1 MRRSRRMLAG
11 ILFQILQT
19 ADIFET
25 KGKLMAQKL
34 YVGNLAFSM
43 TSEELGGLFGEHGK
57 VVSAKVITERETGRS
72 RGFGFVEYDTP
83 TAGEAAI
90 RELNGKNIGG
100 RPLVVREAEDRREG
114 GGGGG
119 PRGGG
124 GGGFGGPRGGGG
136 GGGGYGGGGGGGRG
150 GGGGPGGPGGRG
162 GARGGGGPRD
172 RNGNAAFIGN

>member
-1 MRRSRRMLAG
+1 
-11 ILFQILQT
+11 
-19 ADIFET
+19 
-25 KGKLMAQKL
+25 MAQKL

-72 RGFGFVEYDTP
+72 RGFGFVEFDNR
-83 TAGEAAI
+83 TAGENAI

-119 PRGGG
+119 GGPRG
-124 GGGFGGPRGGGG
+124 GGGFGGGGGRGG
-136 GGGGYGGGGGGGRG
+136 GGGGYGGGGGGGGRSGGGGGYGGGGGGRG
-150 GGGGPGGPGGRG
+150 GGGGF
-162 GARGGGGPRD
+162 GGGGGGRD
-172 RNGNAAFIGN
+172 DFGGGGGRW

>member
-1 MRRSRRMLAG
+1 
-11 ILFQILQT
+11 
-19 ADIFET
+19 
-25 KGKLMAQKL
+25 MAQKL

-72 RGFGFVEYDTP
+72 RGFGFVEYDSP
-83 TAGEAAI
+83 AAGENAI

-119 PRGGG
+119 GGPRGGG
-124 GGGFGGPRGGGG
+124 GGGYGGPRGGGG
-136 GGGGYGGGGGGGRG
+136 GGGGYGGGGGGGRSG
-150 GGGGPGGPGGRG
+150 GGGGY
-162 GARGGGGPRD
+162 GGGGGGRSGGGGGYGGGGGGRD
-172 RNGNAAFIGN
+172 DFGGGGGGGRW

>member
-1 MRRSRRMLAG
+1 
-11 ILFQILQT
+11 
-19 ADIFET
+19 
-25 KGKLMAQKL
+25 MAQKL
-34 YVGNLAFSM
+34 YVGNLAFSL

-72 RGFGFVEYDTP
+72 RGFGFVEFDNP
-83 TAGEAAI
+83 TSGANAI

-114 GGGGG
+114 GGG

-136 GGGGYGGGGGGGRG
+136 GGYGGGGGGRGGYCGGGGDRGGYGGGGGGRGGYGGGRG
-150 GGGGPGGPGGRG
+150 GGDEFC
-162 GARGGGGPRD
+162 GGGGGRW
-172 RNGNAAFIGN
+172 

>member
-1 MRRSRRMLAG
+1 
-11 ILFQILQT
+11 
-19 ADIFET
+19 
-25 KGKLMAQKL
+25 MAQKL

-72 RGFGFVEYDTP
+72 RGFGFVEYDSP
-83 TAGEAAI
+83 TAGENAI

-119 PRGGG
+119 GGGGGPRGG

-136 GGGGYGGGGGGGRG
+136 GGY
-150 GGGGPGGPGGRG
+150 
-162 GARGGGGPRD
+162 
-172 RNGNAAFIGN
+172 

>member
-1 MRRSRRMLAG
+1 
-11 ILFQILQT
+11 
-19 ADIFET
+19 
-25 KGKLMAQKL
+25 MAQKL

-72 RGFGFVEYDTP
+72 RGFGFVEYDSP
-83 TAGEAAI
+83 TAGENAI

-119 PRGGG
+119 GPRGG

-136 GGGGYGGGGGGGRG
+136 GGYGGGGGGGRSGGGGGYGGGGGGRG
-150 GGGGPGGPGGRG
+150 GGGGGY
-162 GARGGGGPRD
+162 GGGGGGGRD
-172 RNGNAAFIGN
+172 DFGGGGGRW